1 MAGARHLSA
10 NHDEE
15 RRAGARHRSAHEDEE
30 FRAAARSVAEWVAD
44 YRERVEELPV
54 LARVAPGE
62 LSALLPRSAP
72 ERGGPLDDLLRDL
85 DRLVLPGITHW
96 NHPGFL
102 AYFSSSS
109 SAPGL
114 LAEFV
119 IAALGVNAMLWRTSP
134 AATELE
140 LRMVDWLRRLVGLP
154 DGFEGVIL
162 DTASMSSF
170 TALLAAREAA
180 GLEVRER
187 GLAGRPDLPS
197 LAVYVSEQA
206 HSSLEKAAIAAGLGQ
221 RGVRKIPTDDGY
233 RMDVEALRRRISAD
247 VEAGIRPIMVCAT
260 IGTTSTTSV
269 DPVAGI
275 ADVCEAMDVWLHVDA
290 AYAGPAAMLPEARR
304 HFVGWERAD
313 SIVINPHKWM
323 ATPMDCSTLLFRD
336 RGAFRS
342 SLALTPE
349 YLSSD
354 TQGVVNLMDYG
365 LPLGRRFRALK
376 LWFLFRQLGAEAL
389 REMLR
394 RHLRLASEFAGWI
407 RADRRFKL
415 AAPVPF
421 GTVCFR
427 ANAPGTEPE
436 PLKADPGTDPAAT
449 SAWNRELLAR
459 VNRRGPVFLSHTVL
473 DDRYTLR
480 LSVGSVHTGERH
492 VRNAYALLCEEYDGL
507 VREGWPARDR

>member
-1 MAGARHLSA
+1 
-10 NHDEE
+10 
-15 RRAGARHRSAHEDEE
+15 
-30 FRAAARSVAEWVAD
+30 VV
-44 YRERVEELPV
+44 
-54 LARVAPGE
+54 
-62 LSALLPRSAP
+62 
-72 ERGGPLDDLLRDL
+72 
-85 DRLVLPGITHW
+85 
-96 NHPGFL
+96 
-102 AYFSSSS
+102 
-109 SAPGL
+109 
-114 LAEFV
+114 
-119 IAALGVNAMLWRTSP
+119 
-134 AATELE
+134 
-140 LRMVDWLRRLVGLP
+140 LP
-154 DGFEGVIL
+154 DGFQGVIL
-162 DTASMSSF
+162 DTASTSSF

-197 LAVYVSEQA
+197 LAMYVSEQA

-221 RGVRKIPTDDGY
+221 RGVRKIPTDDDY

-269 DPVAGI
+269 DPVAAI

-290 AYAGPAAMLPEARR
+290 AYAGPAAMLPEARQ

-313 SIVINPHKWM
+313 SIVINPHKWL

-336 RGAFRS
+336 RDAFRS

-376 LWFLFRQLGAEAL
+376 LWFLFQQLGAETL

-394 RHLRLASEFAGWI
+394 RHLRLAGEFAGWI
-407 RADRRFKL
+407 RADHRFEL

-427 ANAPGTEPE
+427 ANAVGTKPEPQGTEPE
-436 PLKADPGTDPAAT
+436 PPSTKPEPQGADPTAAN
-449 SAWNRELLAR
+449 AWNRELLAR
-459 VNRRGPVFLSHTVL
+459 LNRHGPVFLSHTVL

-492 VRNAYALLCEEYDGL
+492 VRKAYTLLCEEYDGL
-507 VREGWPARDR
+507 VREGWPALDR